1 MWCVAQLMAVLLSL
15 SLSASVAA
23 KNADYNV
30 SKGLAPNVDQS
41 VQVLKAF
48 HGEFRILG
56 LKFYQDDEQA
66 KFSPVDLAVS
76 SGIFTDP
83 RIAAQITISQY
94 NRYLKWSIPYLPIP
108 AKQAMELVSNIHI
121 IPGSPEIAKQIKALQ
136 RGDLVH
142 LQGELV
148 EIKDKDLVWRSSL
161 SRDDVGDGACEVF
174 RVNRIQWLESNPHI

>member
-1 MWCVAQLMAVLLSL
+1 MLCFRQSMVVWLSMICCSVVL
-15 SLSASVAA
+15 A
-23 KNADYNV
+23 KNPEYNL
-30 SKGLAPNVDQS
+30 SKGLAPSVNQS
-41 VQVLKAF
+41 VKVLKPF
-48 HGEFRILG
+48 EGEFRILG
-56 LKFYQDDEQA
+56 YKFYQHDEQA

-76 SGIFTDP
+76 SGIFADP
-83 RIAAQITISQY
+83 RIAADISISQY

-121 IPGSPEIAKQIKALQ
+121 IPGSPEIAEQIKHIQ

-174 RVNRIQWLESNPHI
+174 RVHRIQWLESNPQI